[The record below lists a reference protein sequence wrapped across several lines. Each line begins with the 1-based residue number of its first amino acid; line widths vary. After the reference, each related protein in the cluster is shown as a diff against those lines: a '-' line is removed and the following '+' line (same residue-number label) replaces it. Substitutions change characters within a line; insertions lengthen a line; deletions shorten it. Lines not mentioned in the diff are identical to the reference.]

1 MRARAEGFDLVGVSL
16 ETGAGT
22 NLSGRVAAVLLRKIR
37 EGGLMAGAR
46 LPTEQ
51 VMAQRFGVSRTVIRE
66 AMVSLKAEGV
76 VETRQGSGA
85 FVRKPGPKSAFN
97 IDAFTSESVHH
108 LLRMI
113 EVRRAIDSE
122 TAALAAVRRDAQQID
137 EIRRAMAAIDTA
149 VAAGGDGVNED
160 VEFHLSI
167 ARATG
172 NPYWVKLMEM
182 FAPQLRSAVSV
193 TRANEARRKDFAQAV
208 KHEHQRLVDAIIAG
222 NPATARA
229 AAGDHMERASDRV
242 ATADQEFW
250 ATQGKDS
257 ARARAS
263 LRNKTLNMPARMD
276 YSARSGVKDA

>member
-1 MRARAEGFDLVGVSL
+1 MDRGDTFSLVGVSL
-16 ETGAGT
+16 DTGGVGA
-22 NLSGRVAAVLLRKIR
+22 NLSARVATVLLQKIR
-37 EGGLMAGAR
+37 EGGLVPGAR
-46 LPTEQ
+46 LPTEH

-66 AMVSLKAEGV
+66 AIVSLKAEGV

-85 FVRKPGPKSAFN
+85 FVRRPGVRSAFN
-97 IDAFTSESVHH
+97 IDTFTSESVHH

-137 EIRRAMAAIDTA
+137 DIRRAMAAIDKA

-172 NPYWVKLMEM
+172 NTYWVKLMEM
-182 FAPQLRSAVSV
+182 FAPQLRAAVSV
-193 TRANEARRKDFAQAV
+193 TRANEARRKDFAHAV
-208 KHEHQRLVDAIIAG
+208 KVEHQRLVDAIIAG
-222 NPATARA
+222 NAATARTA
-229 AAGDHMERASDRV
+229 AADHMEHASERV

-250 ATQGKDS
+250 AREGKEH
-257 ARARAS
+257 AELLVREQN
-263 LRNKTLNMPARMD
+263 LEQ
-276 YSARSGVKDA
+276 SGEDGL

>member
-1 MRARAEGFDLVGVSL
+1 MDTADAFDLSGVSL
-16 ETGAGT
+16 DHGGGGAT
-22 NLSGRVAAVLLRKIR
+22 LAGRVAAVLLQKIR
-37 EGGLMAGAR
+37 EGGLSPGAR
-46 LPTEQ
+46 LPTEH

-66 AMVSLKAEGV
+66 AIVTLKAEGL

-85 FVRKPGPKSAFN
+85 FVRRPVVRSAFS

-149 VAAGGDGVNED
+149 VSAGGDGVRED
-160 VEFHLSI
+160 VEFHLCI

-182 FAPQLRSAVSV
+182 FAPQLRAAVSV

-208 KHEHQRLVDAIIAG
+208 KVEHQRLVDAIIAG
-222 NPATARA
+222 NAATARA
-229 AAGDHMERASDRV
+229 AAADHMERASERV
-242 ATADQEFW
+242 ATADHDFW
-250 ATQGKDS
+250 ASEGKEH
-257 ARARAS
+257 AQLLVREQI
-263 LRNKTLNMPARMD
+263 LE
-276 YSARSGVKDA
+276 SGGGNGL